1 MGMTP
6 KAVLA
11 GQGVCYCILTICFS
25 FLTHPY
31 DHHKVAHSSRP
42 WNWAHV
48 NVNTLKAEIEFCF
61 ILSYFYWFCLFMQ
74 LPLLVHCKV
83 HVTNYNCNILRP
95 DGIFF
100 FEQTS
105 LYKHVNYMAKST
117 ITCIY
122 KCSYLVDI

>member
-1 MGMTP
+1 MTIT
-6 KAVLA
+6 KSL
-11 GQGVCYCILTICFS
+11 ILHARGIGLMLMF
-25 FLTHPY
+25 
-31 DHHKVAHSSRP
+31 
-42 WNWAHV
+42 
-48 NVNTLKAEIEFCF
+48 NTLKAEIEFCF

-74 LPLLVHCKV
+74 LPLLVHSKV

-105 LYKHVNYMAKST
+105 RYKHVNYMAKST